1 MQVDNVVEG
10 VWEDVRQECD
20 KQQQSLGTKLPAIR
34 LQLTAESQALGMRMP
49 ISLSFRGR
57 VHDVL
62 PRLYAGRRISEL
74 AASWAATRPVQGD
87 LNPADA
93 ICTIVDTRAQI
104 KAIQVRRY
112 GLLLLL
118 AHERSEWVAASR
130 PISFELA
137 ELSVF
142 STFQHWTVTT
152 CRCAERVN

>member
-1 MQVDNVVEG
+1 VLVSSLWG
-10 VWEDVRQECD
+10 AGILFHWRKCAGRQRRRGR
-20 KQQQSLGTKLPAIR
+20 LGGR
-34 LQLTAESQALGMRMP
+34 SSGMRQTAA
-49 ISLSFRGR
+49 IAWYQVACNQIAAYGRESSARYEDAYSLSFRGR

-93 ICTIVDTRAQI
+93 MRTIVDTRAQI

-118 AHERSEWVAASR
+118 AHERSE
-130 PISFELA
+130 FMDGL
-137 ELSVF
+137 F
-142 STFQHWTVTT
+142 
-152 CRCAERVN
+152 